1 MANKK
6 EYAAKNLAWLEEKSK
21 EEGVKPLAKGIY
33 YKVIKSAEKSEKHP
47 TPRNIITA
55 HYSGYTINGK
65 KFDSSRGGAPVA
77 MRLSDLIEGWII
89 ALGHMSVGDRWEIY
103 LPANCGYGRFSQP
116 GIPAHSTLIFDIEL
130 LGIM

>member
-33 YKVIKSAEKSEKHP
+33 YKVIKSAEKSDKHP

-65 KFDSSRGGAPVA
+65 KFDSSRGGAPLA

-103 LPANCGYGRFSQP
+103 LPANCGYGRFPQP

>member
-33 YKVIKSAEKSEKHP
+33 YKVIKSAEKSDKHP

-65 KFDSSRGGAPVA
+65 KFDSSKGGAPLA

>member
-6 EYAAKNLAWLEEKSK
+6 EYAAKNLVWLEEKSK
-21 EEGVKPLAKGIY
+21 EEGVKALAKGIY
-33 YKVIKSAEKSEKHP
+33 YKVIKSAEKNDKHP

-65 KFDSSRGGAPVA
+65 KFDSSRGGAPLA

-103 LPANCGYGRFSQP
+103 LPASCGYGRFSQP
-116 GIPAHSTLIFDIEL
+116 GIPANSTLIFDIEL
-130 LGIM
+130 LEIM